1 MAPTISPTAVKHALV
16 QAGGSVTGAARTLG
30 IESASLRRLVH
41 AQPLLADTV
50 FEEIEREIDAA
61 QQVLWDALD
70 SDSVMTRMRSASYIL
85 RHVEAGECVGRRVVK
100 PQNLRTSRLNGSTS
114 VQTQRRRAASSRV
127 NMTAEESL
135 SVAVRG
141 HLSGAGAMSE
151 VKMFGGTGFLLNG
164 NLAAAVSKRGLLL
177 RVGKDRYRDALAWPG
192 ARPMEM
198 RGRTMEGYVYI
209 DPPMPTN
216 DALKAWLDEAV
227 AFVKTL
233 PVKAAGAKPKRHS

>member
-1 MAPTISPTAVKHALV
+1 
-16 QAGGSVTGAARTLG
+16 
-30 IESASLRRLVH
+30 
-41 AQPLLADTV
+41 
-50 FEEIEREIDAA
+50 
-61 QQVLWDALD
+61 
-70 SDSVMTRMRSASYIL
+70 
-85 RHVEAGECVGRRVVK
+85 
-100 PQNLRTSRLNGSTS
+100 
-114 VQTQRRRAASSRV
+114 
-127 NMTAEESL
+127 
-135 SVAVRG
+135 
-141 HLSGAGAMSE
+141 MSE

-192 ARPMEM
+192 ARPMET

-209 DPPMPTN
+209 DPPVPTN